1 MSMSLDSL
9 DNLLNRLQSKPMTPA
24 EKIFRTTFPQRI
36 PGYETREQ
44 QIQMARQV
52 EDALANGQHVIAE
65 AGTGTGKSYAYLL
78 PVALQLKEHG
88 GRAVIST
95 GTIALQ
101 EQLIE
106 KDIPFLE
113 KILGMD
119 FGAQLAKGKS
129 NYLCTLKLKDQ
140 ENTLFDEELNILSLL
155 QWAKLHDC
163 TGDRSD
169 APFPVPGNVWSM
181 VCVDD
186 ACPGKKCPI
195 NAAGGCFYYQA
206 RAKIRDAKI
215 IVCNHALFF
224 TDMKI
229 RKSSEGYASLLPE
242 YQVVVFDEAHHIE
255 KTARNTLG
263 IQVSNR
269 RIPMLLA
276 QLRKLPGCDQGAVQ
290 EALMANEQFFGALAL
305 KGNGADKFVF
315 KPDSQDAKL
324 GDRLTTAIDNFIAE
338 FDDPNKDERAEKL
351 LELLDNAI
359 YELRSIIK
367 AASPGNVYWVEHP
380 NTKALRVT
388 LHATPIDV
396 APYLSQNLFKN
407 EDITSIIMTSA
418 TLSAGGSFSYLK
430 KVIGCDDA
438 REVCVDSPF
447 DYYNQCLLYLP
458 PNLPDPK
465 NPSFHGDV
473 APFIEEILLKT
484 DGRAFVLF
492 TSYRGLNEVYN
503 RLADRLKWTV
513 LKQGDLPKQQ
523 LLDQFKQD
531 TNSILFATASFWEG
545 VDVQGESLSC
555 VIIVKLPFAVP
566 DDPITEAKI
575 KAIERSGGN
584 AFIEYSVPEA
594 ALRLKQ
600 GFGRLIR
607 TRQDRG
613 MVAILDP
620 RIKTKGYG
628 RRFLNSLPKCRGISS
643 LENVD
648 LFLKREVLGFDK
660 TIA

>member
-1 MSMSLDSL
+1 MSLSLDSL
-9 DNLLNRLQSKPMTPA
+9 DSLLSRLQSKPMTPA

-52 EDALANGQHVIAE
+52 EDALANSQHVLAE

-78 PVALQLKEHG
+78 PVALHLREQG

-101 EQLIE
+101 EQLMN
-106 KDIPFLE
+106 KDIPFLG
-113 KILGMD
+113 KTLGMD

-129 NYLCTLKLKDQ
+129 NYVCILKMKCV
-140 ENTLFDEELNILSLL
+140 ENTLFDDELNFLSLL
-155 QWAKLHDC
+155 QWMKTHNC
-163 TGDRSD
+163 TGDRAD
-169 APFPVPGNVWSM
+169 IPIPVSGNTWSM

-186 ACPGKKCPI
+186 ACPGKKCPV

-206 RAKIRDAKI
+206 RAKLQQAKI

-229 RKSSEGYASLLPE
+229 RKSSDGYASILPE

-255 KTARNTLG
+255 KIARNTLG
-263 IQVSNR
+263 TQVSNR

-276 QLRKLPGCDQGAVQ
+276 QLRKLPGCDQGAVE
-290 EALMANEQFFGALAL
+290 EALMANEQFFGAVAL
-305 KGNGADKFVF
+305 LGTGDKFVF
-315 KPDSQDAKL
+315 KPNSQVETWGDKL
-324 GDRLTTAIDNFIAE
+324 TVAAIDNVIYQ
-338 FDDPNKDERAEKL
+338 FDNPNRDERAEKL
-351 LELLDNAI
+351 LELLDNAACD
-359 YELRSIIK
+359 LRSIIN
-367 AASPGNVYWVEHP
+367 AADPNRVYWVEHP
-380 NTKALRVT
+380 NSKVFRVT

-407 EDITSIIMTSA
+407 EDIASIIMTSA

-430 KVIGCDDA
+430 KAIGCDEA

-465 NPSFHGDV
+465 NLDFHRDV

-492 TSYRGLNEVYN
+492 TSYRGLNEVYDS
-503 RLADRLKWTV
+503 LADRLKWTA
-513 LKQGDLPKQQ
+513 LKQGDMPKQQ
-523 LLDQFKQD
+523 LLDQFKQE

-575 KAIERSGGN
+575 EAIERSGGN

-628 RRFLNSLPKCRGISS
+628 RRFLNSLPKCREITS

-648 LFLKREVLGFDK
+648 LFLKREDVAG
-660 TIA
+660 